1 MNQTIKL
8 KMAGCE
14 SKPSCWFP
22 PLSMPQ
28 SWLCSCLD
36 FSQWCTIVPGSPS
49 QRSSILTLGFLHWL
63 PYVGVLLNTRMYK
76 INIYLSI
83 YHLSMN
89 HPYIHIYF
97 TYFYI
102 YFTYILHIFT
112 YLQKGDLLEW
122 FTYCDLDNPK
132 VIGCGA
138 EVQEFSKLNPW
149 EWMTQLVFSIC
160 WNSKEVVSNSNE

>member
-36 FSQWCTIVPGSPS
+36 FSQWCTIVPGSLS

-63 PYVGVLLNTRMYK
+63 PYIGVLLNTRIYK

-89 HPYIHIYF
+89 HPYI
-97 TYFYI
+97 YI
-102 YFTYILHIFT
+102 SI

-132 VIGCGA
+132 VIDCGA